1 MCIKS
6 SILEQEGGSNISAR
20 EKEPAKGNKK
30 VNTRE
35 KVLMQAITI
44 SLQYLLWS

>member
-6 SILEQEGGSNISAR
+6 AILEQESGSNISAK
-20 EKEPAKGNKK
+20 EKESAKGNKK

-35 KVLMQAITI
+35 KVLQQAITI
-44 SLQYLLWS
+44 FLQYLLWS